1 MKRKQASTGQ
11 GIAGHPLPAILADL
25 IVYNSGACSLHYIKH
40 VSKTVSKI
48 RFLNKSYTDDDA
60 AQQNNLK
67 YINSFQ
73 SMLL

>member
-1 MKRKQASTGQ
+1 MNRRQASTGR
-11 GIAGHPLPAILADL
+11 GIAGHPLPALTADL

-40 VSKTVSKI
+40 VFKTVSKVWL
-48 RFLNKSYTDDDA
+48 LNKSCTDDA

-67 YINSFQ
+67 YINYFW